1 MIKGFKTLA
10 GIRKRRFAIACG
22 ALLVLAFL
30 QVSIASHQ
38 FEHVAEDAYKYCR
51 VCAQHDRLDD
61 DILDSDTSQVQLL
74 PAKGAASE
82 AAPVL
87 AFSGDNAT
95 PYHSRAPP
103 VS

>member
-1 MIKGFKTLA
+1 MTKDFKTLA
-10 GIRKRRFAIACG
+10 GIRKRRFAFGCS

-38 FEHVAEDAYKYCR
+38 FEHVADDAYKFCR

-61 DILDSDTSQVQLL
+61 DVLDSEIGAALLLHAGAAPHVEL
-74 PAKGAASE
+74 PAQVYSDNTY
-82 AAPVL
+82 AP
-87 AFSGDNAT
+87 
-95 PYHSRAPP
+95 YRSRAPP